1 MDKFKE
7 QTPTTQTRRPWAP
20 PAVKTVGTIS
30 EVLRTG
36 GGKASPSPADP
47 GETRKPPGQTA

>member
-7 QTPTTQTRRPWAP
+7 QTPATRERRAWEP

-36 GGKASPSPADP
+36 GGKVSPSPADP
-47 GETRKPPGQTA
+47 GEVRKPPGQTA